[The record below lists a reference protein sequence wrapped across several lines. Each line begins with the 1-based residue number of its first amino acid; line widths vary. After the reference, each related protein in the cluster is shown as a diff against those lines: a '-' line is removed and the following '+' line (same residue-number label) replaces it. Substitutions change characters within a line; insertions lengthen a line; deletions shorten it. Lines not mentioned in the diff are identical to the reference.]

1 MTKAPQKYL
10 AVIGTARRPNSADL
24 RDRGLAGLPDP
35 GPDVALRRAEL
46 ESEQAAL
53 KTQVAFW
60 HGGGNVP
67 VSFSR
72 TKIDR
77 CHGSDD
83 GSSSNPETMREDPVG
98 KVEENHIMHDTV
110 GDEQIR
116 KSTADVD
123 KPTLSESVRVAYKAC
138 EAEEGVRYL
147 RDRKPVQLHPYA
159 LEREVYRQRVKAGR
173 AV

>member
-46 ESEQAAL
+46 ELEQATL
-53 KTQVAFW
+53 KAQVAFW
-60 HGGGNVP
+60 HGGGDFP

-72 TKIDR
+72 TKIDKY
-77 CHGSDD
+77 HGSDD
-83 GSSSNPETMREDPVG
+83 GSSSNPETMREDPVV
-98 KVEENHIMHDTV
+98 KVEREHIMHDTMD
-110 GDEQIR
+110 DEQMR

-123 KPTLSESVRVAYKAC
+123 KPNLSESVRVADKAC

-159 LEREVYRQRVKAGR
+159 LEREVYRQRVKDGR
-173 AV
+173 VA